1 MTDHHEASLT
11 PPRTLVIIPAFNEE
25 DALPGVLADL
35 AVTVPDLDIL
45 VVDDGSSDK
54 TADLARAAGVTVVR
68 LPFNLGIGGA
78 LRTGFL
84 YAARQSYARAIQ
96 FDADGQHDS
105 NQIRVL
111 LAGLDDGADMVIGS
125 RFADETHSYDVGR
138 VRQHAMGVLRFV
150 VKQLSGTR
158 YSDTSS
164 GFRAFSRPVI
174 EFFSRDYPEE
184 YMESVEALMLALTA
198 GFTVVEVPVQMS
210 ARAAGEASNKR
221 LKLLYHYLRLLLVIV
236 AGRRDIHRDRQPK
249 SD

>member
-1 MTDHHEASLT
+1 MTDHDRPVVV

-35 AVTVPDLDIL
+35 AATVPELDVL
-45 VVDDGSSDK
+45 VVDDGSVDK
-54 TADLARAAGVTVVR
+54 TADLARAAGVEVR
-68 LPFNLGIGGA
+68 SLPFNLGIGGA

-84 YAARQSYARAIQ
+84 FATRQGYGRAIQ
-96 FDADGQHDS
+96 FDADGQHES
-105 NQIRVL
+105 SQIPVL

-125 RFADETHSYDVGR
+125 RFTDAPHAYDVGR
-138 VRQHAMGVLRFV
+138 VRQQAMGVLRFV

-184 YMESVEALMLALTA
+184 YMESVEALVLAVSA
-198 GFTVVEVPVQMS
+198 GFTVIEVPVQMGG
-210 ARAAGEASNKR
+210 RLGGEASNKR
-221 LKLLYHYLRLLLVIV
+221 LKLLYHYLRLLLVIL
-236 AGRRDIHRDRQPK
+236 AGRRDIERADE
-249 SD
+249 